1 MHRHRPAPRPLT
13 TLVALI
19 ALVAS
24 GCTTGLDGEDDA
36 LAVSPADPA
45 EVALRENDDPD
56 WLVVW
61 TNNIENMLYDWKDL
75 VHEMEVDERA
85 PDLFLVQQLS
95 GQQELDRLVAFME
108 RRLGVDYTGVV
119 AQPDPTHDRFG
130 AQVLP
135 RPGVTTGIVFRTARF
150 EARTQDGWFPFG
162 TGFDGQAQRC
172 DRRTTNSG
180 YETLRLRLH
189 DRIAD
194 KDVVAVSLRH
204 WTWHPCSTKNLQDIV
219 DGSVDDSDDGDARNR
234 HAGFGQR
241 AALHLIGG
249 DFNDRVDGQGGGLAC
264 WYRMMNRDV
273 PAGRC
278 STTRDLGFTDPL
290 WQACDGDV
298 ACVQRRG
305 GIDWLFARRSD
316 GAPVRTRHFDIVSWG
331 DAEAA
336 SVAATGGDGPS
347 NTRARQGYDDVGD
360 RYSGHRARKAW
371 ISYR

>member
-1 MHRHRPAPRPLT
+1 MHRRPTLLRLAALN
-13 TLVALI
+13 LVAAIAIAGCATDLDVDGGGEGAD
-19 ALVAS
+19 ALVAPP
-24 GCTTGLDGEDDA
+24 DA
-36 LAVSPADPA
+36 A

-95 GQQELDRLVAFME
+95 GRDELDRLVAFME

-119 AQPDPTHDRFG
+119 AQDTPTHDRFG

-135 RPGVTTGIVFRTARF
+135 RPKVTTGIVFRTARF
-150 EARTQDGWFPFG
+150 EARTQDSWFPFG
-162 TGFDGQAQRC
+162 TGFDGQVQRC
-172 DRRTTNSG
+172 DVRTRNSG

-189 DRIAD
+189 DRLAD

-219 DGSVDDSDDGDARNR
+219 DGNTVGDARDR

-249 DFNDRVDGQGGGLAC
+249 DFNDRVDGKDGGLAC

-273 PAGRC
+273 GAGDC
-278 STTRDLGFTDPL
+278 ATTRDLGFTDPL
-290 WQACDGDV
+290 WNACDGDV
-298 ACVQRRG
+298 ACVKQRA

-331 DAEAA
+331 QAEEA

-360 RYSGHRARKAW
+360 RYSGHRARRAW